1 MEIPKTKITANG
13 IEVVSPMDENDYRKK
28 IIAELHDIAL
38 SLRVM
43 SERNVVLPEK
53 KTYKDMYFAPSKT
66 DE

>member
-1 MEIPKTKITANG
+1 METTKVKLTGNG
-13 IEVVSPMDENDYRKK
+13 IEDDLSDEYLQK
-28 IIAELHDIAL
+28 IITELHDIAL